1 MVKTMKKILIIS
13 GVFPPEPVTSANMNY
28 DLAEKLAKE
37 HDVTVIIPH
46 PSRPISRDYSRYK
59 HPQYP
64 FKLVVV
70 DSYTHPK
77 SSIKGRMKE
86 SISFSQ
92 KALEYV
98 ESSGE
103 KFDFVYN
110 SAWQYW
116 GYYLVAKYCV
126 KNQIPYIVPIQDIY
140 PESLLTK
147 LSFPSFIKN
156 IIKKILIGRDIYYQ
170 KMATSVRT
178 ITNDMADYLSS
189 TRGVDRNKYLVV
201 ANWQND
207 DEFANVIEKPIGEK
221 RIITFLGN
229 IARQAN
235 VDLIIRAFAKANVSN
250 AELRIMGGGPAKE
263 ECVALAKEL
272 KVDNI
277 LFEEVPNGKVAEVQS
292 QADILILAL
301 KTGTGKL
308 GLPSKLVSY
317 MQSGKPVIASL
328 ELDSAT
334 AHIIEEA
341 QCGKCVEA
349 DEEVQLAE
357 LIKEMAAKPAE
368 ELLLMGRNSR
378 QYAIQN
384 LTKKSNLQKVVDRI
398 NEILNK

>member
-1 MVKTMKKILIIS
+1 MKKILIIS

-28 DLAEKLAKE
+28 DLAEELAKE

-46 PSRPISRDYSRYK
+46 PSRPISRDYSGYL
-59 HPQYP
+59 HPKYP

-77 SSIKGRMKE
+77 SSIMGRMKE
-86 SISFSQ
+86 TISFSQ
-92 KALEYV
+92 KVLEYV
-98 ESSGE
+98 KASNE
-103 KFDFVYN
+103 KYDFVYN

-126 KNQIPYIVPIQDIY
+126 KNKIPYIVPIQDIY

-147 LSFPSFIKN
+147 LSLPEFIKN
-156 IIKKILIGRDIYYQ
+156 IIKKVLIGRDIYYQ
-170 KMATSVRT
+170 KMAASVRT
-178 ITNDMADYLSS
+178 ITNDMADYLSA

-207 DEFANVIEKPIGEK
+207 DEFAHVVEKPIGEK
-221 RIITFLGN
+221 RIITFMGN

-235 VDLIIRAFAKANVSN
+235 VDLIIRAFAKADVPN
-250 AELRIMGGGPAKE
+250 AELRIMGGGSAKE
-263 ECVALAKEL
+263 ECISLAKEL
-272 KVDNI
+272 NLSNI
-277 LFEEVPNGKVAEVQS
+277 FFGEVPNGKVADVQN

-334 AHIIEEA
+334 AHIIDDA
-341 QCGKCVEA
+341 RCGECVEA
-349 DEEVQLAE
+349 DDIEKLSV
-357 LIKEMAAKPAE
+357 LITKMVSKSAE
-368 ELLLMGRNSR
+368 ELLMMGRNSR
-378 QYAIQN
+378 QYAICH
-384 LTKKSNLQKVVDRI
+384 LTRKSNLQKVVDRI
-398 NEILNK
+398 NEILKE

>member
-1 MVKTMKKILIIS
+1 MKKILIIS
-13 GVFPPEPVTSANMNY
+13 GVFPPEPVTSASMNY
-28 DLAEKLAKE
+28 DLAEELAKE

-46 PSRPISRDYSRYK
+46 PSRPISRDYAGYR
-59 HPQYP
+59 HPKYS

-77 SSIKGRMKE
+77 SSIMGRMKE
-86 SISFSQ
+86 TISFSK
-92 KALEYV
+92 KALEFIKKT
-98 ESSGE
+98 GE
-103 KFDFVYN
+103 RYDFVYN

-126 KNQIPYIVPIQDIY
+126 KNHIPYIVPIQDIY

-147 LSFPSFIKN
+147 LSFPSFIKD
-156 IIKKILIGRDIYYQ
+156 IIKKALIGRDIYYQ
-170 KMATSVRT
+170 KMASSVRT

-207 DEFANVIEKPIGEK
+207 DEFAHVIAKPIGEK
-221 RIITFLGN
+221 RIITFMGN

-235 VDLIIRAFAKANVSN
+235 VDLIIRAFAKANVPN
-250 AELRIMGGGPAKE
+250 AELRIMGGGAAKE
-263 ECVALAKEL
+263 ECMSLAKEL
-272 KVDNI
+272 NI
-277 LFEEVPNGKVAEVQS
+277 PNIVFGEVPNGKVAEVQS

-334 AHIIEEA
+334 AHIIEDA
-341 QCGKCVEA
+341 KCGKCVEA
-349 DEEVQLAE
+349 DCEEKLAN
-357 LIKEMAAKPAE
+357 LIQEMLSMSSE
-368 ELLLMGRNSR
+368 ELQEMGRNSR
-378 QYAIQN
+378 QYAMLH
-384 LTKKSNLQKVVDRI
+384 LTRKSNLQKVVDRI
-398 NEILNK
+398 NKILKE

>member
-1 MVKTMKKILIIS
+1 MKNILIIS

-28 DLAEKLAKE
+28 DLAEALAKE
-37 HDVTVIIPH
+37 HNVTVVIPQ
-46 PSRPISRDYSRYK
+46 PSRPISRDYSRYQ
-59 HPQYP
+59 HPKYP
-64 FKLVVV
+64 FKLIVV

-92 KALEYV
+92 KAIEYV
-98 ESSGE
+98 ESSGK
-103 KFDFVYN
+103 KFDFIYN

-126 KNQIPYIVPIQDIY
+126 KHNIPYIVPIQDIY

-147 LSFPSFIKN
+147 LPFPTFIKN
-156 IIKKILIGRDIYYQ
+156 LIKKVLIGRDIYYQ
-170 KMATSVRT
+170 KKAISVRT

-189 TRGVDRNKYLVV
+189 SRGIARGNYLVV

-207 DEFANVIEKPIGEK
+207 DEFVNVVEKPIGEK

-235 VDLIIRAFAKANVSN
+235 VDLIIRAFAKANISD
-250 AELRIMGGGPAKE
+250 AELRIMGGGPAKD
-263 ECVALAKEL
+263 ECIALAHQLNVK
-272 KVDNI
+272 NI
-277 LFEEVPNGKVAEVQS
+277 VFEEVPNGKVAEVQS

-328 ELDSAT
+328 EMDSAT
-334 AHIIEEA
+334 AHIIEGA

-349 DEEVQLAE
+349 DEEEQLAN
-357 LIKEMAAKPAE
+357 LIKEMLTMPAE
-368 ELLLMGRNSR
+368 NLLQMGRNSR
-378 QYAIQN
+378 QYAMRH

-398 NEILNK
+398 NEILK

>member
-1 MVKTMKKILIIS
+1 MKKILIVT

-28 DLAEKLAKE
+28 DLAEELAKE

-46 PSRPISRDYSRYK
+46 PSRPISRDYSGYQ
-59 HPQYP
+59 HPKYP

-70 DSYTHPK
+70 NSYTHPK
-77 SSIKGRMKE
+77 SSIVGRMKE
-86 SISFSQ
+86 TISFSQ
-92 KALEYV
+92 KAIEYV
-98 ESSGE
+98 KTSNV

-126 KNQIPYIVPIQDIY
+126 KNHIPYIVPIQDIY

-147 LSFPSFIKN
+147 LSFSIFIKD
-156 IIKKILIGRDIYYQ
+156 IIKKALIGRDIYYQ
-170 KMATSVRT
+170 KMAASVRT
-178 ITNDMADYLSS
+178 ITNDMAVYLSS

-207 DEFANVIEKPIGEK
+207 DEFAHVVEKPIGEK
-221 RIITFLGN
+221 RIITFMGN

-235 VDLIIRAFAKANVSN
+235 VDLIIRAFAKADVSN
-250 AELRIMGGGPAKE
+250 AELRIMGGGAAKE
-263 ECVALAKEL
+263 ECISLAKKL
-272 KVDNI
+272 NVSNI
-277 LFEEVPNGKVAEVQS
+277 VFGEVPNGKVAEVQS

-334 AHIIEEA
+334 AHIIEDA
-341 QCGKCVEA
+341 KCGKCVEA
-349 DEEVQLAE
+349 DCEDKLAN
-357 LIKEMAAKPAE
+357 LIKEMLSMSSE
-368 ELLLMGRNSR
+368 ELQEMGRNSR
-378 QYAIQN
+378 QYAMQN

-398 NEILNK
+398 NEILRE